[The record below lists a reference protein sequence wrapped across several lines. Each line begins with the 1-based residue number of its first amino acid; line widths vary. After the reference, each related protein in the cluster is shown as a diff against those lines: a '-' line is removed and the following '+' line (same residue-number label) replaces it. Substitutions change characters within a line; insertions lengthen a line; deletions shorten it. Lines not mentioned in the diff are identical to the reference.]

1 MWGVLVVLG
10 LVRDAR
16 AEDCFAGI
24 SFRVTLDVET
34 TPPGATI
41 TVDRTPDPGFTAK
54 AIGVSPRAW
63 TYAYEWKWDSGN
75 CGGAA
80 PDDSWGVS
88 QGDLVSSLEI
98 YDTFSLTASL
108 DGYAPATVP
117 VRVQNCTTE
126 STLVRKAYLGQL
138 KQFTEVRQCAMDVR
152 IELTPV
158 APEPVEAS
166 RTPLTAGRMLQGCTT
181 DKECPA
187 ELRCDIGVCVRR

>member
-1 MWGVLVVLG
+1 MWGVLVALG

-24 SFRVTLDVET
+24 SFRVTLDIET
-34 TPPGATI
+34 TPPGAAI
-41 TVDRTPDPGFTAK
+41 TVERAPDPSFTAK
-54 AIGVSPRAW
+54 AIGTSPRAW

-80 PDDSWGVS
+80 PDSSWGAS
-88 QGDLVSSLEI
+88 QGELVSSLEI
-98 YDTFSLTASL
+98 YDTFSVTASL
-108 DGYAPATVP
+108 DGYEPATVP

-126 STLVRKAYLGQL
+126 STLARKAFLGQL
-138 KQFTEVRQCAMDVR
+138 KQFTEVRQCAVDVR
-152 IELTPV
+152 VELTPRV
-158 APEPVEAS
+158 AEPVEAS

-187 ELRCDIGVCVRR
+187 ELRCDIGVCVPR